1 MAIAPISSVGATS
14 LYEPATKIGA
24 SNPLNAVDFGKTL
37 SSVGDSLKSASDLG
51 QQLATGEITDIHEF
65 TAAAAKAQLGVELT
79 VAFRNRAVESF
90 QEIMRMQ
97 V

>member
-1 MAIAPISSVGATS
+1 MTIESIAGVTGA
-14 LYEPATKIGA
+14 LYEPAKRIGA
-24 SNPLNAVDFGKTL
+24 PAPLGAVDFGQAL
-37 SSVGDSLKSASDLG
+37 SSVGESLEAASALG
-51 QQLATGEITDIHEF
+51 QQVATGEITDIHQF